1 MRVKVKNT
9 KSGVIEFHTEKKAKF
24 LARFKN
30 IEIFW
35 PKKEESKKSKKIE
48 VTSKTE
54 EAVESVSKKTKK
66 SEGKSTA
73 DK

>member
-1 MRVKVKNT
+1 MKVKVKNT
-9 KSGVIEFHTEKKAKF
+9 KSGVVEYHTEKKAKF

-30 IEIFW
+30 IEVFW
-35 PKKEESKKSKKIE
+35 PKKEESKKSEKIE
-48 VTSKTE
+48 VTSKRG

-66 SEGKSTA
+66 SAGKPST